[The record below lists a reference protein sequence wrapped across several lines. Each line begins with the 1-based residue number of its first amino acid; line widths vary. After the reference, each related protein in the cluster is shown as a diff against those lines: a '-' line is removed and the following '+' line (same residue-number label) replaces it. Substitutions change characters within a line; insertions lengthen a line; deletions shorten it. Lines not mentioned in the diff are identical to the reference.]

1 MKSALRYLLLGVM
14 PVWAFAQKP
23 LNPPKPAGPQSIVEV
38 LNSDIQE
45 GVNLTNMQVQTFT
58 GNVIFRHQ
66 GVLMGTD
73 KAIQNTGTN
82 IMEAFGNIRINQGDT
97 LTIVGDTLYYEGN
110 TRIATIWGKSV
121 VLRDKKVTLRTKKVI
136 YNMANGMAY
145 YPVPGQIMQDSSRL
159 SSNTGYYNTNTKY
172 FNYIGD
178 VEVMHPKFVVCT
190 DSMDYDTHTKKA
202 IFKTFTTIRGENGN
216 MTAERGWYNIQTKES
231 YFSGRSRVDNEKY
244 VLMGDTLNYDSEK
257 DFGWARGN
265 VVFVSKTD
273 SLITVGDEGI
283 RVGSQGITK
292 INGSTITQYISQ
304 NQAAL
309 IAGDSLRIIEKPKV
323 AANSAQVAGD
333 SLHTIEEPEMVAD
346 STQKA
351 GDSLLTIEKPK
362 VSTDSISITGDP
374 LRSIAPPKVATDST
388 LITGDS
394 LSATRKAKGVAV
406 PTPITGDSLLTARAT
421 ADSATVTSN
430 TIASNT
436 AGRVS
441 DTLQNTP
448 RREPSREDVQYLIAT
463 GNVKVYRTDMQSI
476 SDSLIYN
483 ALDSTVGYYKEPV
496 LWHRRNQI
504 KADSIDVFLKN
515 NRINRME
522 MVRNCFIIEQ
532 DSLLNFNQIKG
543 RNINAYFTDS
553 SRLEQIHIYGNA
565 ESKYFILDEKNKIVG
580 LDLSQCS
587 SMKFIFLNDEL
598 EDIYFYGDVDSRLVP
613 PGEITQAESRFED
626 FNYRISEKPT
636 RESILALKHGK
647 LLESSAENFMSKK
660 EESEKLKAATEQV
673 DEKL

>member
-1 MKSALRYLLLGVM
+1 MLAVM

-23 LNPPKPAGPQSIVEV
+23 LNPPPPAGPQSIVEV

-73 KAIQNTGTN
+73 KAIQNTTTN
-82 IMEAFGNIRINQGDT
+82 VVEAFGNIKINQGDT

-110 TRIATIWGKSV
+110 TRIATIWGKNV
-121 VLRDKKVTLRTKKVI
+121 VLRDKKVTLRTRKVI

-216 MTAERGWYNIQTKES
+216 VTAERGWYNIQTKES
-231 YFSGRSRVDNEKY
+231 YFDGRSKVDNEKY
-244 VLMGDTLNYDSEK
+244 VLIGDTLNYDSEK

-309 IAGDSLRIIEKPKV
+309 IASDSLRIIEKPKAGAV
-323 AANSAQVAGD
+323 KSGDDSFRVGGD
-333 SLHTIEEPEMVAD
+333 SLRVTKDPVGAVSAGKDSLGTDAAGQKIPGTISVKADSPDTVKAD
-346 STQKA
+346 STFTA
-351 GDSLLTIEKPK
+351 SL
-362 VSTDSISITGDP
+362 P
-374 LRSIAPPKVATDST
+374 LPDRGSQVAASASAPPPA
-388 LITGDS
+388 L
-394 LSATRKAKGVAV
+394 A
-406 PTPITGDSLLTARAT
+406 P
-421 ADSATVTSN
+421 
-430 TIASNT
+430 
-436 AGRVS
+436 
-441 DTLQNTP
+441 DTLQNAP
-448 RREPSREDVQYLIAT
+448 KKEPSREDVQFIIAT
-463 GNVKVYRTDMQSI
+463 GHVKVHRADMQSI

-483 ALDSTVGYYKEPV
+483 AIDSTVGYYKEPV

-543 RNINAYFTDS
+543 RNMNAYFTDS
-553 SRLEQIHIYGNA
+553 SQLEQIHIYGNA
-565 ESKYFILDEKNKIVG
+565 ESKYFILDEKYKIVG

-587 SMKFIFLNDEL
+587 SMKFIFANDEL

-613 PGEITQAESRFED
+613 PGEITESESRFED

-647 LLESSAENFMSKK
+647 LLETNTESFLKK
-660 EESEKLKAATEQV
+660 PQADMEEKAPV
-673 DEKL
+673 D

>member
-1 MKSALRYLLLGVM
+1 MRYFCLMKSAFRYFLLAAM

-23 LNPPKPAGPQSIVEV
+23 LNPPPPAGQQSIVEV

-58 GNVIFRHQ
+58 GHVIFRHQ

-73 KAIQNTGTN
+73 KAIQNTSTN
-82 IMEAFGNIRINQGDT
+82 VMEAFGNIKINQGDT
-97 LTIVGDTLYYEGN
+97 LTIVGDTLHYEGN

-121 VLRDKKVTLRTKKVI
+121 VLRDKKVTLRTRKVI

-145 YPVPGQIMQDSSRL
+145 YPVPGEIMQDSSRL
-159 SSNTGYYNTNTKY
+159 TSNTGYYNTNTKY

-216 MTAERGWYNIQTKES
+216 VTAERGWYNIQTKES
-231 YFSGRSRVDNEKY
+231 YFSGRSKVDNEKY
-244 VLMGDTLNYDSEK
+244 ILIGDTLNYDSAK

-292 INGSTITQYISQ
+292 INGSTISQYLSR
-304 NQAAL
+304 NRAAL
-309 IAGDSLRIIEKPKV
+309 IASDSLRIIEKPKAMKPGDDSLNV
-323 AANSAQVAGD
+323 AKDTARGTSTSKDSLSNTAAAKTLGTIPVKTDSRATVKAGSGAAKPTIINTAKAGTDSTVKASAPPSVPGSAQV
-333 SLHTIEEPEMVAD
+333 
-346 STQKA
+346 
-351 GDSLLTIEKPK
+351 
-362 VSTDSISITGDP
+362 VS
-374 LRSIAPPKVATDST
+374 
-388 LITGDS
+388 
-394 LSATRKAKGVAV
+394 
-406 PTPITGDSLLTARAT
+406 
-421 ADSATVTSN
+421 
-430 TIASNT
+430 
-436 AGRVS
+436 S

-448 RREPSREDVQYLIAT
+448 KKEPSREDVQFIIAT
-463 GNVKVYRTDMQSI
+463 GHVKVHRADMQSI

-483 ALDSTVGYYKEPV
+483 AMDSTVGYYKEPV

-543 RNINAYFTDS
+543 RNMNAYFTDS
-553 SRLEQIHIYGNA
+553 SQLKQIHIYGNA
-565 ESKYFILDEKNKIVG
+565 ESKYFILDEKYKIVG

-587 SMKFIFLNDEL
+587 SMKFIFANDEL

-613 PGEITQAESRFED
+613 PGEITESESRFED
-626 FNYRISEKPT
+626 FKYRISEKPT

-647 LLESSAENFMSKK
+647 LLESNAENFRMN
-660 EESEKLKAATEQV
+660 EKPENEKPEANSVEAAAIET
-673 DEKL
+673 KN

>member
-1 MKSALRYLLLGVM
+1 MKSALRYLLLGLM

-45 GVNLTNMQVQTFT
+45 GVNLTDMQVQTFT

-73 KAIQNTGTN
+73 KAIQNSGTN
-82 IMEAFGNIRINQGDT
+82 IMEAFGNIKINQGDT

-121 VLRDKKVTLRTKKVI
+121 VLRDKKVTLRTRKVI

-202 IFKTFTTIRGENGN
+202 IFKTFTTIRGENGT
-216 MTAERGWYNIQTKES
+216 MTAEKGWYNIETKES
-231 YFSGRSRVDNEKY
+231 YFSGRSRVDHEKY
-244 VLMGDTLNYDSEK
+244 ILMGDTLNYDSEK
-257 DFGWARGN
+257 DFGWARGH

-304 NQAAL
+304 NQSAL
-309 IAGDSLRIIEKPKV
+309 IAGDTLRIIEKPKV
-323 AANSAQVAGD
+323 TAAPAPVTGDSLRPMELPELATDSLLMAGD
-333 SLHTIEEPEMVAD
+333 SLRTIELPKMTAD
-346 STQKA
+346 SLLIARDSLLAIGKPTVA
-351 GDSLLTIEKPK
+351 ADSIHVTGDSLRTIEQPK
-362 VSTDSISITGDP
+362 VRANSTSITGDTLQTITP
-374 LRSIAPPKVATDST
+374 LQAAAASMTAASGT
-388 LITGDS
+388 
-394 LSATRKAKGVAV
+394 VAV
-406 PTPITGDSLLTARAT
+406 AP
-421 ADSATVTSN
+421 
-430 TIASNT
+430 
-436 AGRVS
+436 
-441 DTLQNTP
+441 DTLQNSP
-448 RREPSREDVQYLIAT
+448 RKEPSREDVQYIIAT
-463 GNVKVYRTDMQSI
+463 GNVKVYRNDMQSI

-587 SMKFIFLNDEL
+587 SMKFIFVNDEL

-626 FNYRISEKPT
+626 FNYRISEKPSK
-636 RESILALKHGK
+636 ESILALKHGK
-647 LLESSAENFMSKK
+647 LLESNAEIFMRKM
-660 EESEKLKAATEQV
+660 EEIEQ
-673 DEKL
+673 L

>member
-23 LNPPKPAGPQSIVEV
+23 LNPPKPTGPQSIVEV

-45 GVNLTNMQVQTFT
+45 GVNLTDMQVQTFT

-82 IMEAFGNIRINQGDT
+82 IMEAFGNIKINQGDT

-216 MTAERGWYNIQTKES
+216 MTAERGWYNIETKES

-244 VLMGDTLNYDSEK
+244 ILMGDTLNYDSEK

-304 NQAAL
+304 NQTAL
-309 IAGDSLRIIEKPKV
+309 IAGDSLRIIEKPKLTAGSVPV
-323 AANSAQVAGD
+323 AGDSLQAIEPPEMMAADSLSISGDSLHAIEPPKVPADSLLISGDSLRAIGKLKVEAGSIPVAGD
-333 SLHTIEEPEMVAD
+333 SLHAIE
-346 STQKA
+346 
-351 GDSLLTIEKPK
+351 
-362 VSTDSISITGDP
+362 
-374 LRSIAPPKVATDST
+374 PPKV
-388 LITGDS
+388 
-394 LSATRKAKGVAV
+394 
-406 PTPITGDSLLTARAT
+406 T
-421 ADSATVTSN
+421 ADSLTA
-430 TIASNT
+430 ASNT
-436 AGRVS
+436 LSPAS

-448 RREPSREDVQYLIAT
+448 KKEPSREDVQYIIAT

-553 SRLEQIHIYGNA
+553 SRLEQIDIYGNA
-565 ESKYFILDEKNKIVG
+565 ESKYFILDENNKIVG

-587 SMKFIFLNDEL
+587 SMKFIFVNDEL
-598 EDIYFYGDVDSRLVP
+598 EDIHFYGDVDSRLVP

-660 EESEKLKAATEQV
+660 EESEKIL
-673 DEKL
+673 

>member
-1 MKSALRYLLLGVM
+1 M

-23 LNPPKPAGPQSIVEV
+23 LNPPKATGPQSIVEV

-82 IMEAFGNIRINQGDT
+82 IVEAFGNIKINQGDT

-145 YPVPGQIMQDSSRL
+145 YPVSGQIMQDSSRL
-159 SSNTGYYNTNTKY
+159 TSNTGYYNTNTKY

-178 VEVMHPKFVVCT
+178 VEVVHPKFVLCT

-202 IFKTFTTIRGENGN
+202 IFKSFTTIKGEDGN

-231 YFSGRSRVDNEKY
+231 YFSGRSTVDNEKY
-244 VLMGDTLNYDSEK
+244 MLTGDTLNYDSDK

-273 SLITVGDEGI
+273 SLITVGDEVI

-292 INGSTITQYISQ
+292 VNGSTITQYISR
-304 NQAAL
+304 NQTAL

-323 AANSAQVAGD
+323 PANRMAPPTD
-333 SLHTIEEPEMVAD
+333 SLT
-346 STQKA
+346 
-351 GDSLLTIEKPK
+351 
-362 VSTDSISITGDP
+362 TG
-374 LRSIAPPKVATDST
+374 T
-388 LITGDS
+388 DS
-394 LSATRKAKGVAV
+394 LSRV
-406 PTPITGDSLLTARAT
+406 PDASLLPTL
-421 ADSATVTSN
+421 SLLP
-430 TIASNT
+430 
-436 AGRVS
+436 
-441 DTLQNTP
+441 DTLQSAP
-448 RREPSREDVQYLIAT
+448 KKEVIREDVQYIIAT
-463 GNVKVYRTDMQSI
+463 GKVKVYRTDMQSI
-476 SDSLIYN
+476 SDSLVYN
-483 ALDSTVGYYKEPV
+483 AVDSTVGYYKEPV
-496 LWHRRNQI
+496 LWHKRNQI

-515 NRINRME
+515 NRISRME
-522 MVRNCFIIEQ
+522 MVRNSFIIEQ

-543 RNINAYFTDS
+543 RNMNALFTDS
-553 SRLEQIHIYGNA
+553 SQLQQIHIMGNA
-565 ESKYFILDEKNKIVG
+565 ESKYFILDDKNKIVG

-587 SMKFIFLNDEL
+587 SMKFVFTNDEL
-598 EDIYFYGDVDSRLVP
+598 EDIHFYGDVDSRLVP
-613 PGEITQAESRFED
+613 PGEITEAESRFED
-626 FNYRISEKPT
+626 FNYRIADKPSK
-636 RESILALKHGK
+636 ESILSLKHGK
-647 LLESSAENFMSKK
+647 LLEENVASFLKSEQPAE
-660 EESEKLKAATEQV
+660 EKAADKPESAKEAV
-673 DEKL
+673 KN

>member
-1 MKSALRYLLLGVM
+1 MKSVFPYFCGIFAAIM
-14 PVWAFAQKP
+14 PVWVFAQKP
-23 LNPPKPAGPQSIVEV
+23 LNPSPPAGPQSIVEV
-38 LNSDIQE
+38 LNADVQE

-73 KAIQNTGTN
+73 KAIQNTSTN
-82 IMEAFGNIRINQGDT
+82 VMEAFGNIKINQGDT

-110 TRIATIWGKSV
+110 TRVATIWGRSV
-121 VLRDKKVTLRTKKVI
+121 VLRDKKVTLKTKKVI
-136 YNMANGMAY
+136 YNMASGMAY
-145 YPVPGQIMQDSSRL
+145 YPVPGEIMQDSSRL
-159 SSNTGYYNTNTKY
+159 TSNTGYYNTNTKY

-178 VEVMHPKFVVCT
+178 VEVMHPRFVLCT

-202 IFKTFTTIRGENGN
+202 IFKAFTTIRGQDGT

-231 YFSGRSRVDNEKY
+231 YFSGRSTVDNEKY
-244 VLMGDTLNYDSEK
+244 ELTGDTLNYDSEK

-265 VVFVSKTD
+265 VVFISKTD
-273 SLITVGDEGI
+273 SLITVGDEAI

-292 INGSTITQYISQ
+292 VNGATITQYIAQSQ
-304 NQAAL
+304 VAL
-309 IAGDSLRIIEKPKV
+309 IAGDSLRIIEKPK
-323 AANSAQVAGD
+323 AIPRPDTLMPGRMNVAGD
-333 SLHTIEEPEMVAD
+333 PVA
-346 STQKA
+346 
-351 GDSLLTIEKPK
+351 
-362 VSTDSISITGDP
+362 
-374 LRSIAPPKVATDST
+374 ATDGPPVSGK
-388 LITGDS
+388 L
-394 LSATRKAKGVAV
+394 
-406 PTPITGDSLLTARAT
+406 TP
-421 ADSATVTSN
+421 
-430 TIASNT
+430 
-436 AGRVS
+436 VS

-448 RREPSREDVQYLIAT
+448 KKGPAREDVQYIIAT
-463 GNVKVYRTDMQSI
+463 GNVKVYRTDMQSV

-483 ALDSTVGYYKEPV
+483 AVDSIVGYYKEPV
-496 LWHRRNQI
+496 LWHKRNQI

-543 RNINAYFTDS
+543 RNMNAYFTDS
-553 SRLEQIHIYGNA
+553 SRLEQIHINGNA
-565 ESKYFILDEKNKIVG
+565 ESKYFILDENSKIVG

-587 SMKFIFLNDEL
+587 SMKFIFVNDEL

-647 LLESSAENFMSKK
+647 LLEEASEGFISR
-660 EESEKLKAATEQV
+660 EERMDKN
-673 DEKL
+673 